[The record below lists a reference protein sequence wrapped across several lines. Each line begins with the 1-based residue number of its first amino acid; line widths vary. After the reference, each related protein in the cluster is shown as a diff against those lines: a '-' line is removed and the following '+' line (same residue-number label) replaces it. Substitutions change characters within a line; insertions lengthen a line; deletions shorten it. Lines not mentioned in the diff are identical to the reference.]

1 MYGDVEIAKLRQE
14 IADLRAL
21 VETRP
26 VPPHARQH
34 EITGEDTVRPTVY
47 NNGTLLAR
55 HRALNF
61 STGLTA
67 TVDNANKRI
76 NVAAAGVTD
85 HGELDGLTDDDHAQY
100 LDETRHDA
108 LDHTGLTGVPT
119 QYTDEHAQDA
129 VGVAIAAGTQTGIAV
144 TYDDATGK
152 LNFDAQ
158 TAGDARYAQ
167 IPTWTN
173 WTPTIHQSG
182 ADPSCTVTL
191 ARYCIVGKLCF
202 IEGILAVTGA
212 GNAGAIE
219 IRGVPAAVQAA
230 RTTVPVGQVWVTDA
244 APSTIHYVGAMY
256 FNTSTAFRAVADGN
270 AGGIGTVPSW
280 ALANGDTIRFSGC
293 YEIA

>member
-119 QYTDEHAQDA
+119 QYTDEMAQDA
-129 VGVAIAAGTQTGIAV
+129 VGAMVTGNTETGIAV
-144 TYDDATGK
+144 TYDDAAGK

-167 IPTWTN
+167 IPTWTD
-173 WTPTIHQSG
+173 WTPTVTQGVAVTI
-182 ADPSCTVTL
+182 TVNE
-191 ARYCIVGKLCF
+191 AKYCIIGKVCHYYAD
-202 IEGILAVTGA
+202 ISIKGPGTS
-212 GNAGAIE
+212 GNDIVISGLPAAARPAWLGAI
-219 IRGVPAAVQAA
+219 
-230 RTTVPVGQVWVTDA
+230 PVGPARMVDA
-244 APSTIHYVGAMY
+244 NPGTLYVGALIIISATTFKVSVDRMGQAGTNPN
-256 FNTSTAFRAVADGN
+256 FALADGDD
-270 AGGIGTVPSW
+270 
-280 ALANGDTIRFSGC
+280 LRFSGTHC
-293 YEIA
+293 IG

>member
-119 QYTDEHAQDA
+119 QYTDEMAQDA
-129 VGVAIAAGTQTGIAV
+129 VGAMVTGNTETGIAV
-144 TYDDATGK
+144 TYDDAAGK

-167 IPTWTN
+167 IPTWAD
-173 WTPTIHQSG
+173 WTPTVTQSG
-182 ADPSCTVTL
+182 SVAVTVTEAKYCL
-191 ARYCIVGKLCF
+191 VGNICHIYARLV
-202 IEGILAVTGA
+202 VTGSGTA
-212 GNAGAIE
+212 ANKISIGGQ
-219 IRGVPAAVQAA
+219 PAAA
-230 RTTVPVGQVWVTDA
+230 RTTVTNLCIGSFWIWDA
-244 APSTIHYVGAMY
+244 STGLHYSGGLFAPSATEWRMPGWGL
-256 FNTSTAFRAVADGN
+256 ADGWGYAPN
-270 AGGIGTVPSW
+270 V
-280 ALANGDTIRFSGC
+280 ALAAGDMISFS
-293 YEIA
+293 ATFRVA